1 MCVCVTSASLLSEI
15 PLTCASVD
23 SGVEAESGVELLRA
37 GEGSEFGEGP
47 PEGDRGD
54 CCCHQNPRS
63 GPAWSSL
70 PLPSLGVGGAF
81 RNLSMYLQY
90 IHTLCSLMQICT
102 VPMYIDMTKKSKC
115 IYRFNQRQQLM
126 MCVIFVSRKWF
137 TLQKHRLFTSMYNM

>member
-1 MCVCVTSASLLSEI
+1 MG
-15 PLTCASVD
+15 VD

-81 RNLSMYLQY
+81 RNLSMYL
-90 IHTLCSLMQICT
+90 HTLCSLMQTYT
-102 VPMYIDMTKKSKC
+102 VPMYVY
-115 IYRFNQRQQLM
+115 IYTYRYDEEKQMYIQVQSETATDDVCDICRAHSVN
-126 MCVIFVSRKWF
+126 VSRKWF
-137 TLQKHRLFTSMYNM
+137 TLQKHRLFTSMYM